1 MLKSLNKYGELNT
14 YDLLKAAA
22 CIFMLI
28 DHIGMFFLKDH
39 TFLRVIGR
47 SAYPIFAFCIGYNKN
62 YQIRPLLP
70 ILAIFMAAF
79 ELFLDPEARS
89 IIGAL
94 KSSIIPSVIIVKMCM
109 MVLYSRLNG
118 KFIGYTLIILM
129 FSSLH
134 SCLLFQYGFFGVLFA
149 IFGFLSREGCIKEYI
164 THVVITFFLY
174 TMIEGYGVGYSTLD
188 YISSSVIFSVL
199 IYIFMSFYI
208 MYVKIPDIGSMA
220 IMILSRQSL
229 MVYFIHYEI
238 MYMVEHLLN
247 K

>member
-1 MLKSLNKYGELNT
+1 MYIYAYRSHRYVFSKRS
-14 YDLLKAAA
+14 
-22 CIFMLI
+22 
-28 DHIGMFFLKDH
+28 H
-39 TFLRVIGR
+39 FLRVIGR

-134 SCLLFQYGFFGVLFA
+134 SCLLFQYGFLGCYLLFLDFYLEKGV
-149 IFGFLSREGCIKEYI
+149 
-164 THVVITFFLY
+164 
-174 TMIEGYGVGYSTLD
+174 
-188 YISSSVIFSVL
+188 
-199 IYIFMSFYI
+199 
-208 MYVKIPDIGSMA
+208 
-220 IMILSRQSL
+220 
-229 MVYFIHYEI
+229 
-238 MYMVEHLLN
+238 
-247 K
+247 